1 MVSFLPMHLEG
12 KQPRS
17 EREETDESL
26 RIEREAADHALE
38 DELAAVAETAD
49 AVISRARARADS
61 VLAAT
66 RAKTDQQSATAASSA
81 QPRKTLERER
91 VLEDQAVR
99 EERDNA
105 DELLREERAE
115 RAHLLSIGRDDTDK
129 DLLYERARSDD
140 LIATRD
146 EFLGTVSHDLR
157 NMLHAMVGSTALIAT
172 EVSREDPPRRCSCM
186 LSVFSG
192 RLLG

>member
-1 MVSFLPMHLEG
+1 
-12 KQPRS
+12 
-17 EREETDESL
+17 
-26 RIEREAADHALE
+26 
-38 DELAAVAETAD
+38 
-49 AVISRARARADS
+49 
-61 VLAAT
+61 
-66 RAKTDQQSATAASSA
+66 
-81 QPRKTLERER
+81 

-172 EVSREDPPRRCSCM
+172 EVSREDPAEKVLMHAQRIQRAAARMNRLIGDLVDVASIEGGTLAVAVEAGDPTHVVTEAVNAFQAQASKFNRSSHHRTERGCDDDTKKA
-186 LSVFSG
+186 VGTG
-192 RLLG
+192 RTSETTLARPTLGSAA

>member
-91 VLEDQAVR
+91 VLEDRKYSRFPVVGAG
-99 EERDNA
+99 A
-105 DELLREERAE
+105 LA
-115 RAHLLSIGRDDTDK
+115 
-129 DLLYERARSDD
+129 SD
-140 LIATRD
+140 R
-146 EFLGTVSHDLR
+146 DLR
-157 NMLHAMVGSTALIAT
+157 GPACAG
-172 EVSREDPPRRCSCM
+172 
-186 LSVFSG
+186 G
-192 RLLG
+192 